1 MAKKLILGTVIASIL
16 GSILAIEGGYVNH
29 PDDPGGETNYGIT
42 KATARSYGYNGP
54 MKELPKDLAKQI
66 YKDWYITKPK
76 LDKILEMSP
85 AIGHKVID
93 TGVNTGTGKA
103 IKWLQHALNIL
114 SRNGKDYPKV
124 SEDGSIGP
132 QTINAMQNLQ
142 KKRGT
147 VTSCEL
153 VLKLLDMQQAEHY
166 VNLNKDAFIIGWLHG
181 RIENVPL
188 SYCADYKVSPD
199 VLFEATANQQ

>member
-1 MAKKLILGTVIASIL
+1 MGKKLAISTVIASIL

-54 MKELPKDLAKQI
+54 MKELPKDLAKKI

-76 LDKILEMSP
+76 LDQVLELSP

-93 TGVNTGTGKA
+93 TGVNTGTRKA
-103 IKWLQHALNIL
+103 VQWLQHGLNIL

-124 SEDGSIGP
+124 SEDGAIGP
-132 QTINAMQNLQ
+132 QTINAFKNLQ
-142 KKRGT
+142 KARGT
-147 VTSCEL
+147 VSSCEL
-153 VLKLLDMQQAEHY
+153 LMKLLDMQQAEHY
-166 VNLNKDAFIIGWLHG
+166 VSLNKDAFIIGWLRG

-188 SYCADYKVSPD
+188 SYCADYQVSSD
-199 VLFEATANQQ
+199 VLFEATVQQQ

>member
-1 MAKKLILGTVIASIL
+1 MGKKVAIGAVIASIL

-76 LDKILEMSP
+76 LDKILEMSS

-93 TGVNTGTGKA
+93 TGVNTGTSKA
-103 IKWLQHALNIL
+103 VKFFQHALNIL
-114 SRNGKDYPKV
+114 SRNGKDYNKV

-132 QTINAMQNLQ
+132 QTINAMLNLQ

-153 VLKLLDMQQAEHY
+153 LMKLLDTQLAAHY
-166 VNLNKDAFIIGWLHG
+166 VSLNKDAFIIGWLNG

-188 SYCADYKVSPD
+188 SYCSNYQVSPD
-199 VLFEATANQQ
+199 VLFETTAQQQ

>member
-54 MKELPKDLAKQI
+54 MKELPKDLAKKI
-66 YKDWYITKPK
+66 YQDWYITKPK
-76 LDKILEMSP
+76 LDKILELSP

-93 TGVNTGTGKA
+93 TGVNTGTLKA
-103 IKWLQHALNIL
+103 VKWLQHGLNIL
-114 SRNGKDYPKV
+114 SRNGKDYPKI
-124 SEDGSIGP
+124 SEDGSVGP
-132 QTINAMQNLQ
+132 QTINAFKNLQ
-142 KKRGT
+142 KARGT
-147 VTSCEL
+147 VSSCEL
-153 VLKLLDMQQAEHY
+153 LMKLLDMQQAEHY
-166 VNLNKDAFIIGWLHG
+166 VSLNKDAFIIGWLRG

-188 SYCADYKVSPD
+188 SYCSNYQVSSD
-199 VLFEATANQQ
+199 VLFEATTNNQ